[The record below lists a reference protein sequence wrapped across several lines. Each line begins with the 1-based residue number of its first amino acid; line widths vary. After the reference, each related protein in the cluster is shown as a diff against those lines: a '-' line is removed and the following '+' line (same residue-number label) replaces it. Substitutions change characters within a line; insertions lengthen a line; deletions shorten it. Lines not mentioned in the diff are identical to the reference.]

1 MSEHDRA
8 PEEPDGAEPVMH
20 SEDADPAKTDGG
32 GEASEEGPVRR
43 PLIRATLQLPEGTPA
58 TPREPPVFT
67 SHQQPA
73 RGSGGRQ
80 PNRNGRFMRDG
91 GPNSTTPNKAKKRS
105 NRGNSQRARGDSGSS
120 QPSGNR
126 KWSSSRPDRQGQPRT
141 DPGNRSPSS
150 RRDRGRKR

>member
-1 MSEHDRA
+1 MSERDRA
-8 PEEPDGAEPVMH
+8 PEEPGGAEPVMH

-32 GEASEEGPVRR
+32 GDASEEGPVRR
-43 PLIRATLQLPEGTPA
+43 PLIRATLELPEGAPA

-67 SHQQPA
+67 SHQQA
-73 RGSGGRQ
+73 RGTGGRQ

-91 GPNSTTPNKAKKRS
+91 GPNSTPNKGKKRS

-126 KWSSSRPDRQGQPRT
+126 NRSSSHPDRQGQPRT
-141 DPGNRSPSS
+141 DSGNRSPSS